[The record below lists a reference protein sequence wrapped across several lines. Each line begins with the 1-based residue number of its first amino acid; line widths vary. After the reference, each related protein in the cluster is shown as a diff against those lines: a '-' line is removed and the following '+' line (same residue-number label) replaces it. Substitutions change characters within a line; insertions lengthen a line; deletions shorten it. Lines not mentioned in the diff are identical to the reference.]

1 MRGLPGMRVLFVQ
14 ALALGVLVAGAAAF
28 TSMQRTVT
36 LVVDGQATELRTY
49 ARDVGET
56 LDRSNVTVGERDVL
70 IPARDEPLANGQQV
84 VVRTARPLVLD
95 LDDRGPQ
102 VIWTTATN
110 VDEALASLG
119 VRADTSYVSVSRSSL
134 IPRDGLAVQVRTPRA
149 VSVLVDGERRSLT
162 TTAST
167 FREVLAESKVK
178 VGKSDLVS
186 VRLDDRPQPGAVMTV
201 TRVSGR
207 ISVKSDPVPFKTET
221 RKDSDLLVG
230 TRNVLRAG
238 RPGVV
243 EKKYQLRIIN
253 GKRGD
258 VRLVEKRFKV
268 KPVTQIVVVGT
279 KPVPKAPRAVASL
292 NWAGLAACE
301 SGGRPTAVS
310 STGKYHGL
318 YQFSIP
324 TWRAVGGSGLPS
336 QAPAAEQTARAQKL
350 FQIANWRTQ
359 WPVCGVRL
367 FS

>member
-1 MRGLPGMRVLFVQ
+1 MPGVRTLLVQ
-14 ALALGVLVAGAAAF
+14 ALALGILITGAAAF

-36 LVVDGQATELRTY
+36 LVVDGEATELRTY
-49 ARDVGET
+49 ARSVGET
-56 LDRSNVTVGERDVL
+56 LDRAGVTVGERDVL
-70 IPARDEPLANGQQV
+70 IPERGQPLANGDEV
-84 VVRTARPLVLD
+84 IVRTARPLVLD

-102 VIWTTATN
+102 VIWTTAAN
-110 VDEALASLG
+110 VDEALASVG
-119 VRADTSYVSVSRSSL
+119 VRASASFVSVSRSSL
-134 IPRDGLAVQVRTPRA
+134 IPRDGLAVQVRTPRP
-149 VSVLVDGERRSLT
+149 VTVLADGERQDLT

-167 FREVLAESKVK
+167 FREVLAQSKVA
-178 VGKSDLVS
+178 VGKRDLVS
-186 VRLDDRPQPGAVMTV
+186 VRLDDRPQPGDVVTV

-207 ISVKSDPVPFKTET
+207 TTIKSDPVPFSTQT
-221 RKDSDLLVG
+221 RKDSSKFVG
-230 TRNVLRAG
+230 TRIVERAG

-243 EKKYQLRIIN
+243 EKKYELRIIN
-253 GKRGD
+253 GKRSG
-258 VRLVEKRFKV
+258 VRLVEKRFKA
-268 KPVTQIVVVGT
+268 KPITQIVVIGT
-279 KPVPKAPRAVASL
+279 KPIPRAPRAVANL
-292 NWAGLAACE
+292 NWPGLAACE

-336 QAPAAEQTARAQKL
+336 KASPSEQLARAQKL